1 MLTIRTFL
9 ARAAVR
15 LAIFAAP
22 VNDRPALEV
31 AFKALGRGGPGA
43 PA

>member
-1 MLTIRTFL
+1 MLTTLRSLL

-22 VNDRPALEV
+22 ADQGQAIATATRPIWRP
-31 AFKALGRGGPGA
+31 K
-43 PA
+43 

>member
-1 MLTIRTFL
+1 MLNSIRSLL

-22 VNDRPALEV
+22 ADKAQAIAQATRPIW
-31 AFKALGRGGPGA
+31 RPQ
-43 PA
+43 